1 MKHAFHKA
9 ACVSPIALLLS
20 ACAGTTPPPAVEIR
34 TVTRTVEVA
43 KPCPVTKPIRPAP
56 LAKPLP
62 TDGVALA
69 ALLGLKLGEWSAPGG
84 YGDRAEAALDT
95 CLKVQP

>member
-1 MKHAFHKA
+1 MRNKTIFII
-9 ACVSPIALLLS
+9 PLLLT
-20 ACAGTTPPPAVEIR
+20 ACASARTAEPAVQIR

-43 KPCPVTKPIRPAP
+43 KPCPVTKPVRPAP

-62 TDGVALA
+62 TDGIALA
-69 ALLGLKLGEWSAPGG
+69 ATLALKLGEWSAPGG

-95 CLKVQP
+95 CLKP